1 MNGVGP
7 AKALVCEDD
16 PAVRRVI
23 TTVLEQLG
31 VSVIAEID
39 MLSNV
44 PRLVRYGGPDIV
56 ILDLVLVGTS
66 SGHEALADLADM
78 AKSVTVVVFS
88 AHDTLRDQALAAGA
102 YAFVDKPDFDRLA
115 AVVAEVV
122 TATAAG

>member
-88 AHDTLRDQALAAGA
+88 AGA